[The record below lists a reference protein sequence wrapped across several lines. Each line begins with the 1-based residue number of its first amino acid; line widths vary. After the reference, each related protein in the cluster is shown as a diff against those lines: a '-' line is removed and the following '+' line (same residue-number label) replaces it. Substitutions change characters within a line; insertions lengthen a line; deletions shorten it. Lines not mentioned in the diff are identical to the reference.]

1 MKTEIKHMN
10 GTVLFA
16 GDYDSL
22 KACVEAA
29 VKQGAYLNGADLSC
43 ADLGGANLHGAYL
56 HGAYLGDANLS
67 CANLNGADLNG
78 AYLSCADLS
87 GADLSGIKSYAQ
99 SHDIFAQL
107 VRDNLTKFSVTE
119 QAIAFRIVG
128 LVLCWQSIRKEYG
141 KKVVPVFRKLDK
153 LGWGEYLKEW
163 NANTPATGKETD
175 DAR

>member
-1 MKTEIKHMN
+1 VKTEIKHMN

-29 VKQGAYLNGADLSC
+29 VKQGAYLNDANLSC

-78 AYLSCADLS
+78 
-87 GADLSGIKSYAQ
+87 IKNYAQ

-107 VRDNLTKFSVTE
+107 VRDNLTKFSVAE
-119 QAIAFRIVG
+119 QAIAFRILG
-128 LVLCWQSIRKEYG
+128 LQLCWQSIRKEYG
-141 KKVVPVFRKLDK
+141 EEVVPVFRKLDK

-163 NANTPATGKETD
+163 TAATPATGKEE
-175 DAR
+175 

>member
-29 VKQGAYLNGADLSC
+29 VKQGAYL
-43 ADLGGANLHGAYL
+43 
-56 HGAYLGDANLS
+56 GDANLS
-67 CANLNGADLNG
+67 CAYLNG
-78 AYLSCADLS
+78 AY
-87 GADLSGIKSYAQ
+87 LSGIKSYAQ

-107 VRDNLTKFSVTE
+107 VRDNLTKFSVAE

-128 LVLCWQSIRKEYG
+128 LRLCWQSIRKEYG
-141 KKVVPVFRKLDK
+141 KKIVPVFRKLDK

-163 NANTPATGKETD
+163 NANTPATGKEE
-175 DAR
+175 